1 MKFLPLL
8 VLVGQPVSFVAQN
21 LIFCPLASRKTTS
34 VATACIIALPKV
46 KLVWWSEEEVL
57 RLVLDTDA

>member
-34 VATACIIALPKV
+34 VATAMQV
-46 KLVWWSEEEVL
+46 VF
-57 RLVLDTDA
+57 RLASDQNVFVFS